1 MVCAACGA
9 DNPEGARFCSQCGQA
24 TVARNDERRIVTV
37 LFADLVGFTS
47 LSERR
52 DPESVKYLVD
62 RVFQKL
68 VGDLTEFG
76 GVVDKILG
84 DAILALFGA
93 PTAHEDDPE
102 RAVRAAL
109 HMQRSLP
116 DHAAD
121 IADDLQLRIGVNT
134 GEVLVGQLR
143 AGGDWTAMGD
153 VVNLASR
160 LQTRAEPG
168 EVLVGPATHEATAGT
183 IEYEARG
190 PAAVKGRDAPIEVHA
205 AIGAHRPPGYRPRRL
220 TAPLVGRAPEF
231 SMLTNAVEAS
241 VNHRRAHVAVLRGEA
256 GIGKTRLATEVAR
269 WAEAVHG
276 AQLFR
281 GRCLPYGE
289 VNVWWPIAELVRQGC
304 GITSDDPPE
313 AAGAAV
319 SRVIADSFPELDEAE
334 QERIVHGL
342 RYLLFLDSPLQ
353 HIDQSRAVAEL
364 TRSVIALTERAAQNQ
379 PLMVRIADIH
389 WARPEVLE
397 LLDEMADRL
406 SRSPFVLMATGRAD
420 DQPWTPRSGRHNVII
435 INLEPLDRE
444 SASDLLDESL
454 GADADP
460 ALRDDILDRSGGNP
474 FFLEELVS
482 LVSAGDQPADRG
494 AGPIELPGTLRGI
507 VAARLDA
514 LDPTQLAVVEGAA
527 TWGASGSIDV
537 LERMAEALGQNVD
550 VLPTVESLVDEEIF
564 GLDLDRWQFRSDSV
578 REVAYGRLTKT
589 ERHKRHEG
597 IASYLA
603 ALYPDPPTAPDG
615 VLDLIARH
623 YGLAADLADEY
634 GDGSTETAA
643 QALPWLAEAA
653 QRASQRD
660 FHSMAAE
667 LHGHVLRLL
676 DPGELLSRVDHL
688 IARATAL
695 LELWEVDE
703 AGALV
708 EEADALAERVGDPSV
723 AARVAALRGDLQLR
737 RGDFEQ
743 AEISY
748 RRSMDGFLALGD
760 RTGYADARR
769 RLGMHRMFGQDL
781 EAAEHHITEA
791 LAAYE
796 EVGHQRGQAW
806 ALQNLAWIAFISGRA
821 REAERWARA
830 SADLFSE
837 LGDSGGF
844 AWATGLLAFVLFHL
858 GDSAQALRLGR
869 RILNDAQERG
879 DQWGEGMMRVL
890 LASIALFSHGDA
902 RAAVDHAQ
910 HAIRRFG
917 STTDSDAS
925 AQAAGTLG
933 RAQLAMGEV
942 SAAFETLDPSRVA
955 RGLPTDMIVTCRL
968 AAAAHVGDP
977 GLVSELV
984 DVETADQLDPAS
996 LGDRDRLVA
1005 IGLLLA
1011 QSGRV
1016 DEAQRTLR
1024 HALDAT
1030 DDDSGPYAMSAA
1042 ALCAAAAGDRES
1054 CRRFAG
1060 TVAEEVRSTYLDRTV
1075 AQLALMLAAAAA
1087 GEAAEVAE
1095 RFELALAEVDDVE
1108 DRPAQAL
1115 VRLLGGKALT
1125 AVGSDRGP
1133 VVSDDAE
1140 TRLTWLG
1147 IGMPGWEAVAAAALG
1162 PVAQPG

>member
-1 MVCAACGA
+1 MLCAACGA
-9 DNPEGARFCSQCGQA
+9 DNPEGARFCSHCGQA
-24 TVARNDERRIVTV
+24 QVPRADERRIVTV

-47 LSERR
+47 LSEQR

-68 VGDLTEFG
+68 VADLTEFG
-76 GVVDKILG
+76 GVVDKIVG

-109 HMQRSLP
+109 HMQRALP

-121 IADDLQLRIGVNT
+121 IGDDLQLRIGVNT

-168 EVLVGPATHEATAGT
+168 EVLVGPATHEATTST
-183 IEYEARG
+183 IEYESRG
-190 PAAVKGRDAPIEVHA
+190 SASVKGRDAPIEVHA

-220 TAPLVGRAPEF
+220 NAPLVGRAPEF

-241 VNHRRAHVAVLRGEA
+241 VTHHRAHVAVLRGEA

-304 GITSDDPPE
+304 GITNDDPPDV
-313 AAGAAV
+313 AGAAV
-319 SRVIADSFPELDEAE
+319 QRVVTDSFPELDEHE
-334 QERIVHGL
+334 SERIINGL
-342 RYLLFLDSPLQ
+342 RYLLFLESPLQ
-353 HIDQSRAVAEL
+353 DIDQTRAVAEL
-364 TRSVIALTERAAQNQ
+364 TRSVIALTERATRSQ
-379 PLMVRIADIH
+379 PLLVRIADIH

-406 SRSPFVLMATGRAD
+406 SRSPFVLMATGRGD
-420 DQPWTPRSGRHNVII
+420 DQPWTPRSGRHNVVV

-444 SASDLLDESL
+444 AASALLDESL
-454 GADADP
+454 GVDADP
-460 ALRDDILDRSGGNP
+460 ALREDILDRSGGNP

-482 LVSAGDQPADRG
+482 LVSVGDQPADRS
-494 AGPIELPGTLRGI
+494 AGPVELPGTLRGI

-514 LDPTQLAVVEGAA
+514 LDPSQLAVVEGAA
-527 TWGASGSIDV
+527 TWGPSGSIDV
-537 LERMAEALGQNVD
+537 LERMAEALGQSYEVQ
-550 VLPTVESLVDEEIF
+550 PTVESLVDEEIF

-578 REVAYGRLTKT
+578 REVAYGRLTKA

-597 IASYLA
+597 IAAYLA
-603 ALYPDPPTAPDG
+603 ALYPDPAAAPDG
-615 VLDLIARH
+615 VLDVVARH
-623 YGLAADLADEY
+623 YGLAADLAEEF
-634 GDGSTETAA
+634 GDGTTATA
-643 QALPWLAEAA
+643 NKALPWLSEAA
-653 QRASQRD
+653 HRASRRD

-676 DPGELLSRVDHL
+676 DADELSLRVDHL
-688 IARATAL
+688 IAQATAL
-695 LELWEVDE
+695 LEQWEVDE
-703 AGALV
+703 AHALV
-708 EEADALAERVGDPSV
+708 DEADRLTAQLNDPAQ
-723 AARVAALRGDLQLR
+723 AARVEALRGDLLLR
-737 RGDFEQ
+737 TGDLEQ
-743 AEISY
+743 AEVSY
-748 RRSMDGFLALGD
+748 RRAMDAFLALGD
-760 RTGYADARR
+760 RTGYADTRR

-830 SADLFSE
+830 SADRFSE

-869 RILNDAQERG
+869 RVLNDAQERG

-910 HAIRRFG
+910 HALRRFG
-917 STTDSDAS
+917 TTTDADGS

-933 RAQLAMGEV
+933 RAQLALGEV
-942 SAAFETLDPSRVA
+942 AAAFETLDPGGVPD
-955 RGLPTDMIVTCRL
+955 GLPASMIVTCRL
-968 AAAAHVGDP
+968 AAAAHIGDP
-977 GLVSELV
+977 SLVADFL
-984 DVETADQLDPAS
+984 DVEAADRLDPAS

-1005 IGLLLA
+1005 IGILLA
-1011 QSGRV
+1011 QSGRI
-1016 DEAQRTLR
+1016 DDAQRVVA

-1030 DDDSGPYAMSAA
+1030 ADDTSPYAMSAA
-1042 ALCAAAAGDRES
+1042 ALCAAAANRAQDCREY
-1054 CRRFAG
+1054 
-1060 TVAEEVRSTYLDRTV
+1060 AEIVFNEARSTYLDR
-1075 AQLALMLAAAAA
+1075 AIAHLALMLSAASA
-1087 GEAAEVAE
+1087 GDELAVAE
-1095 RFELALAEVDDVE
+1095 RFELALAEVDDVD

-1115 VRLLGGKALT
+1115 VRLMGGKALDV
-1125 AVGSDRGP
+1125 VGSDRGP
-1133 VVSDDAE
+1133 VIGDDAE
-1140 TRLTWLG
+1140 TRLAWLG
-1147 IGMPGWEAVAAAALG
+1147 VTMPGWVVLSDAALG
-1162 PVAQPG
+1162 PLAQVP